1 VVRHVPQTDHI
12 NPHQVNDFAPGWC
25 GMCQGDNVK
34 KIGEALQLR
43 KEFRGQIAQF
53 GHLKNAQVSTMAL
66 DLQLEAIAKA
76 KGEED
81 MWDLP
86 EEDCRKTNVYIV
98 AS

>member
-1 VVRHVPQTDHI
+1 
-12 NPHQVNDFAPGWC
+12 
-25 GMCQGDNVK
+25 MCQGDNVK

-76 KGEED
+76 KGGED
-81 MWDLP
+81 MWNFL
-86 EEDCRKTNVYIV
+86 EEYYRRTNGYIV